1 MIDRPPRAG
10 FALVLSILGVV
21 LIGALIIATHVAVS
35 LEHRAA
41 TAGIDRQRAF
51 AMSEYALWS
60 AVASWD
66 AGSSALAPGAATRRI
81 VRAAGDSAELTVVRV
96 GREMYWLVSDARAGA
111 ARRRTGI
118 NVRAITDSA
127 GTRYEPVRRSWLEL
141 H

>member
-1 MIDRPPRAG
+1 MTDRPPREG
-10 FALVLSILGVV
+10 FALAVAILGVV

-35 LEHRAA
+35 LEHRVAA
-41 TAGIDRQRAF
+41 AGMDRQRAF

-66 AGSSALAPGAATRRI
+66 AGNAALAPGAAARRI
-81 VRAAGDSAELTVVRV
+81 VRAGGDSAELTVVRLSE
-96 GREMYWLVSDARAGA
+96 EMYWLVSDARVGDG
-111 ARRRTGI
+111 RRRTGI
-118 NVRAITDSA
+118 NVRAVPDSS

>member
-1 MIDRPPRAG
+1 MIDRTARAG
-10 FALVLSILGVV
+10 FALALSILGVV

-35 LEHRAA
+35 LEHRGAV
-41 TAGIDRQRAF
+41 AGIGRQRAF

-66 AGSSALAPGAATRRI
+66 PGHAALPPGSATTRI
-81 VRAAGDSAELTVVRV
+81 VRAAGDSAELTVVRL
-96 GREMYWLVSDARAGA
+96 GEEMYWLVSDARVGA

-118 NVRAITDSA
+118 NVRAVTDSA

>member
-1 MIDRPPRAG
+1 MIDRPARDG
-10 FALVLSILGVV
+10 FALALSILGVV

-41 TAGIDRQRAF
+41 AAGIDRQRAF

-66 AGSSALAPGAATRRI
+66 AGNAALPPGAASRRI
-81 VRAAGDSAELTVVRV
+81 IRTAGDSAELTVVRF
-96 GREMYWLVSDARAGA
+96 GDDMYWLVSDARVGA

-118 NVRAITDSA
+118 NVRAVTDSA